1 MNITS
6 LGVGSGLDLES
17 IVEAFINAESVPQ
30 EIRLQAKEEKLTLE
44 ISGVGSFKSALSAF
58 DTILKKLTAPDAFN
72 KQLISTSS
80 DIISVES
87 NGFASNG
94 NFDVQVEQ
102 LAEGTRLQSQTFANS
117 ASVVGSG
124 TLTID
129 AGAGVDAFD
138 VIIDVADSL
147 SVIRDKINEQV
158 GNFGV
163 TANVITSDAGSFLVF
178 DSSIT
183 GSANSLTITTSDVS
197 LDGISTNNTT
207 EQSAQD
213 AIIYIDGNK
222 STNSTNKFQNIIED
236 VTITAKQVEMA
247 TPATLSISQDK
258 ENGTTL
264 VNEFVDGFNELIN
277 ALVGLGAPKQ
287 GRLAFDPNVRQI
299 KQQMT
304 NTIIDNVPGLSGS
317 IQSLRDIGIDLN
329 KSGLLEITSFSAT
342 SLASGKDRL
351 SDALEN
357 HLADV
362 GNVFAST
369 DGVANKI
376 SALADSYIS
385 TNGTLTTRLTS
396 LNEQLDGIGQEYTDL
411 EDRLRDYEATLRKR
425 FTFLDNTVAKYTAT
439 GDFLTSALASFNNN
453 NKK

>member
-58 DTILKKLTAPDAFN
+58 DTILKKLTSPDAFN

-80 DIISVES
+80 EIISVES

-94 NFDVQVEQ
+94 NFDIQVEQ

-138 VIIDVADSL
+138 VIIDAADSL
-147 SVIRDKINEQV
+147 SAIRDKINEQTE
-158 GNFGV
+158 NFGV

-197 LDGISTNNTT
+197 LAGISTNNTT
-207 EQSAQD
+207 EKSAQD
-213 AIIYIDGNK
+213 AIIYVDGNK
-222 STNSTNKFQNIIED
+222 STNSSNKFQNIIED
-236 VTITAKQVEMA
+236 VTITAKQVDMV

-258 ENGTTL
+258 ENGTAL
-264 VNEFVDGFNELIN
+264 VNEFVDGFNELVN
-277 ALVGLGAPKQ
+277 TLVGLGAPKQ

-329 KSGLLEITSFSAT
+329 KSGLLEISSFSAT

-385 TNGTLTTRLTS
+385 SNGTLTSRLTS

-411 EDRLRDYEATLRKR
+411 EDRLRDYEDTLRKR
-425 FTFLDNTVAKYTAT
+425 FTFLDRTVAQFTAT
-439 GDFLTSALASFNNN
+439 GDFLTSTLASFNNN
-453 NKK
+453 NK